1 MITDDEV
8 NSLKTIWKE
17 LADQS
22 YDIFGSEVEFFYR
35 RIKSDESLIENN
47 IFNSVNIK
55 GKEPS
60 RFYLEEDTSETIKV
74 KLYWKRKEWN
84 RIVGD
89 ITIPDNGLLMLSK
102 ITDYEKIKDAIY
114 AEFKNSTDVYK
125 LTMSAKQIPHSFNS
139 DKYVL
144 TIWEY

>member
-8 NSLKTIWKE
+8 NSLKE
-17 LADQS
+17 LWVELTDRS
-22 YDIFGSEVEFFYR
+22 YEIFGSEVDFFYR

-60 RFYLEEDTSETIKV
+60 RFYLEEDTSSKIKV

-89 ITIPDNGLLMLSK
+89 IVIPDNSVLMLSK
-102 ITDYEKIKDAIY
+102 IEDYKSIKDAIY
-114 AEFKNSTDVYK
+114 AEYRNSTDIYK
-125 LTMSAKQIPHSFNS
+125 LTMTAKQIPHGLNN